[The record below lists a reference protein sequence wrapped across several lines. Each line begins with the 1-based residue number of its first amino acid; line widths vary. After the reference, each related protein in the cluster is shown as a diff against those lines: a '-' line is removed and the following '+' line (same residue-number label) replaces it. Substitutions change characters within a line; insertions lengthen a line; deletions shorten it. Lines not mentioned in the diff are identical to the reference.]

1 VQGAGVVM
9 ETAAIEIER
18 YKRQAQEDADA
29 VGERAAR
36 ARMARLTP
44 QDERVLE
51 AAEAATG
58 TKRRG

>member
-1 VQGAGVVM
+1 M
-9 ETAAIEIER
+9 EIDR
-18 YKRQAQEDADA
+18 YKRQVQEDADA
-29 VGERAAR
+29 IGERTAR
-36 ARMARLTP
+36 ARMTRLTP